1 MCSPKGTGN
10 IDNISNVVMKG
21 VCSPLCIAKYLG
33 PLDSYIVK
41 IEACFYVDHNYRHHC
56 VLNSTKTFKAT
67 RKHGLEK
74 ENWDKK
80 DYLYYMKRYKL
91 TTVPSY
97 THGIQKSGSFKAIC
111 RYCKRDGHTKSVD
124 SRKSI

>member
-56 VLNSTKTFKAT
+56 VLNSAKIFQTT
-67 RKHGLEK
+67 RKHGLDK
-74 ENWDKK
+74 ENWDRK
-80 DYLYYMKRYKL
+80 DDLYYMKRYKL
-91 TTVPSY
+91 TTVPS
-97 THGIQKSGSFKAIC
+97 
-111 RYCKRDGHTKSVD
+111 
-124 SRKSI
+124 